1 MEKIPHNTGIVDP
14 LNVRQYFIMGGLN
27 LVIVIN
33 YYSGLH
39 QCSFKKKKTFHN
51 GSQIEGKKNGS
62 HNIVK

>member
-39 QCSFKKKKTFHN
+39 QCSFKKKKLSTMDHKLKARRMVHTT
-51 GSQIEGKKNGS
+51 S
-62 HNIVK
+62 